1 MKRKLNFIENVLNIK
16 NNLDKKEKNIKIGEI
31 LSSLQKPMKIVL
43 DLIIFKQIKD
53 VRELIISVK
62 KEKSRT
68 SNKKLFFIGCFY

>member
-68 SNKKLFFIGCFY
+68 SNKE